1 MILECPNCGKRFHFR
16 PTVLDGKEYIECE
29 FCGAELQIDILED
42 GVCCVCVVQDPNQEI
57 MKKEE
62 LIEHWM
68 LLAKTVFVA
77 EDNIIDE
84 WKPKLEASKN
94 ASAIV
99 KEQIADAYLRAIATE
114 IIEKWYEK

>member
-1 MILECPNCGKRFHFR
+1 MTP
-16 PTVLDGKEYIECE
+16 
-29 FCGAELQIDILED
+29 
-42 GVCCVCVVQDPNQEI
+42 QERQ
-57 MKKEE
+57 E

-77 EDNIIDE
+77 EDNIRDK

-114 IIEKWYEK
+114 IIEKVYEE

>member
-1 MILECPNCGKRFHFR
+1 MTE
-16 PTVLDGKEYIECE
+16 
-29 FCGAELQIDILED
+29 
-42 GVCCVCVVQDPNQEI
+42 QETN
-57 MKKEE
+57 E

-77 EDNIIDE
+77 EDNISEE

-99 KEQIADAYLRAIATE
+99 KEQIATAYLRAIATE
-114 IIEKWYEK
+114 IIEKGYEE

>member
-1 MILECPNCGKRFHFR
+1 MTP
-16 PTVLDGKEYIECE
+16 
-29 FCGAELQIDILED
+29 
-42 GVCCVCVVQDPNQEI
+42 QERQ
-57 MKKEE
+57 E

-68 LLAKTVFVA
+68 LLAKTVFMA

-94 ASAIV
+94 ASEIV

-114 IIEKWYEK
+114 IIEKGYEK

>member
-42 GVCCVCVVQDPNQEI
+42 GVCGVCVVQDPNQEI

-77 EDNIIDE
+77 EDNIIE
-84 WKPKLEASKN
+84 QWKPKLEASKN
-94 ASAIV
+94 ASPIV
-99 KEQIADAYLRAIATE
+99 KEQISNAYLRAIACE
-114 IIEKWYEK
+114 IIEKGCKE